1 MSMKRLVQLLKPEV
15 SAEAKLTGVS
25 LFMGKWLDVVDRR
38 LTAIEKAPPVVKTVI
53 MPAPKG
59 GDTTASV
66 QLDAVD
72 RRIAKLEMAQA
83 QAAAAPK
90 VRPAPPETVED
101 VSVEL
106 DGHLIIRMS
115 SGRIIDAG
123 KIESPANKV
132 IATSTNKDQ
141 IVLSAT
147 EPTNPQVNDLWI
159 QT

>member
-1 MSMKRLVQLLKPEV
+1 MKRLVQLLKPEV

-25 LFMGKWLDVVDRR
+25 LFIGKWLDVLDRR
-38 LTAIEKAPPVVKTVI
+38 LSAIEKAPPVVKTVM
-53 MPAPKG
+53 MPPPPG
-59 GDTTASV
+59 GNTTSNV
-66 QLDAVD
+66 VVDAID
-72 RRIAKLEMAQA
+72 RRISKLEMQA
-83 QAAAAPK
+83 QERIPK
-90 VRPAPPETVED
+90 VVPLPAEIVEEA
-101 VSVEL
+101 SVEI

-141 IVLSAT
+141 IILSSTA
-147 EPTNPQVNDLWI
+147 PSNPQLNDLWI

>member
-25 LFMGKWLDVVDRR
+25 LFMGKWLDVLDRR
-38 LTAIEKAPPVVKTVI
+38 LTAIEKAPPVVKTI
-53 MPAPKG
+53 MMPPPTG
-59 GDTTASV
+59 GNTAGAV

-72 RRIAKLEMAQA
+72 RRIAKLEMQA
-83 QAAAAPK
+83 QQPV
-90 VRPAPPETVED
+90 VRVKPAPAETVESAD
-101 VSVEL
+101 VEI

-123 KIESPANKV
+123 KIDTTSNKV
-132 IATSTNKDQ
+132 IATSSNKDQ
-141 IVLSAT
+141 IILS
-147 EPTNPQVNDLWI
+147 PTAPVSPQINDLWI